1 MNTFED
7 ITSIDNLSNILRTPK
22 KKLTY
27 ILYIKKIQN
36 SYTTFQIS
44 KKSGGQRI
52 INAPS
57 KDLKD
62 IQRNIVNMLL
72 NQQKKFYYEN
82 KIRLNIA
89 HAFTKEKS
97 IITNA
102 KIHKN
107 KRFVLNIDLENF
119 FESFHFGR
127 VQGYFEKN
135 KNYLF
140 PKNIATVLAQLTCY
154 NGSLPQGA
162 PSSPIITNLI
172 CNILDMKILKI
183 AKKYKLDY
191 TRYADDLTFSTN
203 NKGFDE
209 KSEEFISQLEMIIKQ
224 SGFKINRKKTRL
236 QYKQSRQVVT
246 GLVVNKKVNMPRNFY
261 KNTRAMANSL
271 YKNGSF
277 TINGVEGSL
286 KQLEGRFSFI
296 NHINKENNKEKK
308 KIDKNSKL
316 GFRNLNGQEK
326 EYQKFLFYKY
336 FFNNEK
342 PCILTEGPTDIIY
355 LKSALKNL
363 YTDYPKL
370 IKKVNDDFIFKIS
383 FLKRGEDP
391 KASKAHKKIKG
402 QKTSKLQYFFGLE
415 KDGADT
421 MKQIYNFYVSD
432 KQKKDC
438 PNYSEIFKNM
448 NVNSK
453 NPCIFIL
460 DNELNNKDK
469 PIKTLT
475 NYMDLKPDK
484 LDELCDK
491 NYLKIISNLYIV
503 TNPLVNELNECEIE
517 DLFELDTLKT
527 ELNGKTFERCEK
539 KYNPSENY
547 GKRAFSKYVWKNYE
561 DINFENFRP
570 LLDNINQIVTN
581 YND

>member
-7 ITSIDNLSNILRTPK
+7 ITSIDKLSNILRTPK

-172 CNILDMKILKI
+172 CNILDIKILKI

-308 KIDKNSKL
+308 KIDKDLKL
-316 GFRNLNGQEK
+316 NFRNLNGQEK

-363 YTDYPKL
+363 YTDYPNL

-383 FLKRGEDP
+383 FLKRGDD
-391 KASKAHKKIKG
+391 SKKLKG

-460 DNELNNKDK
+460 DNELNNKEK
-469 PIKTLT
+469 PLKTLT
-475 NYMDLKPDK
+475 NYMSLKKDK
-484 LDELCDK
+484 IDELCDK

-503 TNPLVNELNECEIE
+503 TNPLVNGLNECEIE

-527 ELNGKTFERCEK
+527 ELDGKTFERCEK
-539 KYNPSENY
+539 KYSPSENY
-547 GKRAFSKYVWKNYE
+547 GKRVFSTYVWKNYE
-561 DINFENFRP
+561 DLNFENFRP
-570 LLDNINQIVTN
+570 LLNNINQIVTN

>member
-460 DNELNNKDK
+460 DNELNNKEK
-469 PIKTLT
+469 PLKTLT
-475 NYMDLKPDK
+475 NYMSLKKDK
-484 LDELCDK
+484 IDELCDK

-503 TNPLVNELNECEIE
+503 TNPLVNGLNECEIE

-527 ELNGKTFERCEK
+527 ELDGKTFERCEK
-539 KYNPSENY
+539 KYSPSENY
-547 GKRAFSKYVWKNYE
+547 GKRVFSTYVWKNYE
-561 DINFENFRP
+561 DLNFENFRP
-570 LLDNINQIVTN
+570 LLNNINQIVTN

>member
-36 SYTTFQIS
+36 SYTTFQIP

-203 NKGFDE
+203 NKSFDE

-246 GLVVNKKVNMPRNFY
+246 GLVVNKKVNVPRNFY

-316 GFRNLNGQEK
+316 SFRNLNGQEK

-421 MKQIYNFYVSD
+421 MKQIYKFYSN
-432 KQKKDC
+432 KEGTC

-460 DNELNNKDK
+460 DNELNNKEK
-469 PIKTLT
+469 PLKTLT
-475 NYMDLKPDK
+475 NYMNLKNEK
-484 LDELCDK
+484 IDELCDK
-491 NYLKIISNLYIV
+491 NYLKITSNLYIV
-503 TNPLVNELNECEIE
+503 TNPLDNDLKECEIE

-527 ELNGKTFERCEK
+527 ELNGKTFERCKK

>member
-1 MNTFED
+1 M
-7 ITSIDNLSNILRTPK
+7 RTPK

-36 SYTTFQIS
+36 SYTTFQIP

-72 NQQKKFYYEN
+72 NQKKKFYYEN

-203 NKGFDE
+203 NKSFDE
-209 KSEEFISQLEMIIKQ
+209 KSEEFISQLEMIIK
-224 SGFKINRKKTRL
+224 
-236 QYKQSRQVVT
+236 
-246 GLVVNKKVNMPRNFY
+246 
-261 KNTRAMANSL
+261 
-271 YKNGSF
+271 
-277 TINGVEGSL
+277 
-286 KQLEGRFSFI
+286 
-296 NHINKENNKEKK
+296 
-308 KIDKNSKL
+308 
-316 GFRNLNGQEK
+316 
-326 EYQKFLFYKY
+326 
-336 FFNNEK
+336 
-342 PCILTEGPTDIIY
+342 
-355 LKSALKNL
+355 
-363 YTDYPKL
+363 
-370 IKKVNDDFIFKIS
+370 
-383 FLKRGEDP
+383 
-391 KASKAHKKIKG
+391 
-402 QKTSKLQYFFGLE
+402 
-415 KDGADT
+415 
-421 MKQIYNFYVSD
+421 
-432 KQKKDC
+432 
-438 PNYSEIFKNM
+438 
-448 NVNSK
+448 
-453 NPCIFIL
+453 
-460 DNELNNKDK
+460 
-469 PIKTLT
+469 
-475 NYMDLKPDK
+475 
-484 LDELCDK
+484 
-491 NYLKIISNLYIV
+491 
-503 TNPLVNELNECEIE
+503 
-517 DLFELDTLKT
+517 
-527 ELNGKTFERCEK
+527 
-539 KYNPSENY
+539 
-547 GKRAFSKYVWKNYE
+547 
-561 DINFENFRP
+561 
-570 LLDNINQIVTN
+570 
-581 YND
+581 